1 MHAGANG
8 GDEGVGPS
16 PLVPTWLEFGL
27 QPKRVTA
34 KRGLTIGASPLMLP
48 ATLPEESQPKQ
59 QADHGASE
67 SELVNG
73 NMPSDAVLQRSDFM
87 LPLDP
92 KTLDMYKSLL
102 QPA

>member
-8 GDEGVGPS
+8 GDQGVGPS

-48 ATLPEESQPKQ
+48 ATLPEGSQSQQ
-59 QADHGASE
+59 QADHGASK

-92 KTLDMYKSLL
+92 KTLDMYKALL